1 MNNQHMPTNSREYS
15 EYDPQFLLYVKDFN
29 ALLKERDQ
37 TYKDLYNAHLNTLT
51 RLARAA
57 EFKDD
62 DTGIH
67 LTRMSKFSE
76 MLARAFGMPN
86 EFCELIYIASPMH
99 DIGKMGVPDSILKK
113 KGKLDASEW
122 EIMRKHPE
130 FGADIL
136 GDSDVPVV
144 KLAAEIALSHH
155 EKYNGT
161 GYPYGLKGKEIP
173 LSARIVSIADFY
185 DALTMERCYKPAYS
199 DTEAFNLI
207 KSEKSKHFDPELA
220 ECFISIQKDII
231 LMKNEINQTN

>member
-1 MNNQHMPTNSREYS
+1 MPTNSREYS
-15 EYDPQFLLYVKDFN
+15 KYDPQFLLYVKDFN
-29 ALLKERDQ
+29 TLLKERDQ

-86 EFCELIYIASPMH
+86 EFCELIRIASPMH
-99 DIGKMGVPDSILKK
+99 DIGKMGIPDSILKK

-207 KSEKSKHFDPELA
+207 KNEKSQHFDPELA

-231 LMKNEINQTN
+231 LMKNKINQTN